1 MKITDIKNFH
11 KINEFENILDYKVNN
26 IVATV
31 KIDLTGKLDL
41 GKIARK
47 LHDAEYH
54 PERFPGVIFRQDNPR
69 ATFLIF
75 STGKMVV
82 TGLEFVQDAEKAVS
96 KLLKK
101 IKKLGIKSSDPEIAI
116 QNIVANGDLHRLI
129 NLNKAVLLMEF
140 VMYEPEVFP
149 GLIYNMK
156 DPRAVFLLFSTG
168 KFVCTGVKK
177 EKILQRAILK
187 LKREINDM
195 DVASEK
201 VIKEE
206 FELTFL

>member
-1 MKITDIKNFH
+1 M
-11 KINEFENILDYKVNN
+11 LDYKVNN
-26 IVATV
+26 IVATA

-41 GKIARK
+41 VKIARK

-82 TGLEFVQDAEKAVS
+82 TGLEFIQDTEKAVS

-101 IKKLGIKSSDPEIAI
+101 LKKLGIKSSDLEITI
-116 QNIVANGDLHRLI
+116 QNIVASGDMHILI

-168 KFVCTGVKK
+168 KFVCTGVRK
-177 EKILQRAILK
+177 EKILRKAILK
-187 LKREINDM
+187 LKREINSM
-195 DVASEK
+195 DVTSEK
-201 VIKEE
+201 VIEDE

>member
-1 MKITDIKNFH
+1 M
-11 KINEFENILDYKVNN
+11 DYKINN

-31 KIDLTGKLDL
+31 KIDLIGKLDL
-41 GKIARK
+41 VKIARK
-47 LHDAEYH
+47 LNDAEYH

-101 IKKLGIKSSDPEIAI
+101 IKKFGIKSSDPEIII
-116 QNIVANGDLHRLI
+116 QNIVASGDLHILI

-140 VMYEPEVFP
+140 VMYEPEIFP

-168 KFVCTGVKK
+168 KFVCTGIKK
-177 EKILQRAILK
+177 KKILERAILK
-187 LKREINDM
+187 LRREINDI
-195 DVASEK
+195 DVTSEK
-201 VIKEE
+201 VIQEE